1 MRIRYLL
8 LLFLCVCA
16 DFLYAQT
23 PALNTQFEYRMRKGL
38 PNFFEKIREGKQIKI
53 GYLGGSITEAVGG
66 WREQSLQKLQERYP
80 AATFTGINAGVGG
93 TGSDLGVFRV
103 QKDVI
108 DHEPDLVFVEFAV
121 NDAGL
126 PPKTIQKAMEGI
138 VRKIWRFNKHTDI
151 CFVYTMMEQMVDT
164 LKTGSLWPSMLAMEQ
179 IAEHYGIPSV
189 MFAKPVMDLYNS
201 GHLVFT
207 GNAEKMDDKIVFSR
221 DRVHPYPTTGHRIY
235 TEALM
240 KFFETAEK
248 NAGRLTHHL
257 SSPFTRDNWED
268 AVMLPASV
276 LTQSG
281 TWNNLSNTNDS
292 VAVRLQN
299 RFPYLISSD
308 EVGAS
313 IQMQFKGRSIG
324 LYDVVGPGCG
334 QFQVKVDQHSPVL
347 IPRFDKYAAKWRSHY
362 FFLPEEMN
370 EGTHDVVFSVSE
382 EKLDKSSIVKD
393 AGKFQRGTNSAD
405 NLDPYSKNACYAGWV
420 LLLGKPVRRNK

>member
-1 MRIRYLL
+1 MRVRNLL
-8 LLFLCVCA
+8 LLFLCVYA
-16 DFLYAQT
+16 DHLYAQT
-23 PALNTQFEYRMRKGL
+23 TGLNTLVEYRMRSGL
-38 PNFFEKIREGKQIKI
+38 PNFFEKIQEGKQLKI
-53 GYLGGSITEAVGG
+53 GYLGGSITEAAGG

-80 AATFTGINAGVGG
+80 TATFTGINAGVGG

-108 DHEPDLVFVEFAV
+108 DHKPDLVFVEFAV
-121 NDAGL
+121 NDTGT
-126 PPKTIQKAMEGI
+126 PPKKIQKAMEGI

-151 CFVYTMMEQMVDT
+151 CFVYTIMEQMVDT
-164 LKTGSLWPSMLAMEQ
+164 LKTGSLWPSMLAMEE

-189 MFAKPVMDLYNS
+189 MFAKPVMDLYKS
-201 GHLVFT
+201 GHLVFA
-207 GNAEKMDDKIVFSR
+207 GNTEKIDDKLVFSR

-240 KFFETAEK
+240 KFFEKAEK

-257 SSPFTRDNWED
+257 SHPFTADNWED

-281 TWNNLSNTNDS
+281 RWNNLSNTKDS

-308 EVGAS
+308 EGGAS
-313 IQMQFKGRSIG
+313 IQMRFKGRTIG

-334 QFQVKVDQHSPVL
+334 QFQVKVDQQSPIL
-347 IPRFDKYAAKWRSHY
+347 IPRFDIYAVKWRSHY
-362 FFLPEEMN
+362 FFLPEELN
-370 EGTHDVVFSVSE
+370 EGIHDVVFSVSE
-382 EKLDKSSIVKD
+382 EKLDKSSILKGASTTQQGD
-393 AGKFQRGTNSAD
+393 SIN
-405 NLDPYSKNACYAGWV
+405 NLEPYTRNACYAGWV
-420 LLLGKPVRRNK
+420 LL